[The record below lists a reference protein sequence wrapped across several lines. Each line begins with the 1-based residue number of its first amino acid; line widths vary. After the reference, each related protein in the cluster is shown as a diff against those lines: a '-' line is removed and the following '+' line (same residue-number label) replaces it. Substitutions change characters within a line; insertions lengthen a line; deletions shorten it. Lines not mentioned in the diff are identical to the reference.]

1 MRPPLVAC
9 LCNAFAQRVRAGFGA
24 ALARVTS
31 GPPPPSKY
39 PASALRASAVAV
51 CGTRPPAVNT
61 PQNLRHPFHGDRF
74 LLLPLGQLVDFLY
87 RSGDVVD
94 LQQSPGFSLRDRFL
108 LLPLGQLVD
117 FLYRSGD
124 VVDLQQ
130 SPGFSLRDRLRLLL
144 LVDLVDFSDWT
155 NAAQP
160 PTMAAN
166 QLQLDLSH
174 KGHHVTQP
182 HTSPSR

>member
-9 LCNAFAQRVRAGFGA
+9 LCNAFTQRLRAGFGA

-31 GPPPPSKY
+31 VPPPPFKY
-39 PASALRASAVAV
+39 PASALRASAVAA

-61 PQNLRHPFHGDRF
+61 PHGPQSFHLADRF
-74 LLLPLGQLVDFLY
+74 LLLPLGQLVDFPY
-87 RSGDVVD
+87 RSGDM
-94 LQQSPGFSLRDRFL
+94 
-108 LLPLGQLVD
+108 
-117 FLYRSGD
+117 
-124 VVDLQQ
+124 VDLQQ

-155 NAAQP
+155 RAALP

-166 QLQLDLSH
+166 QLRLDLCSH
-174 KGHHVTQP
+174 HHHPAAISSPTQARP
-182 HTSPSR
+182 MSSPSFLCTATQSPSPNTARQHQPTPNACD

>member
-9 LCNAFAQRVRAGFGA
+9 LCNAFAQRLRAGFGA

-39 PASALRASAVAV
+39 PASALRASAVAG
-51 CGTRPPAVNT
+51 CGTRPPAV
-61 PQNLRHPFHGDRF
+61 HPRQSPPFPFSVDRF
-74 LLLPLGQLVDFLY
+74 LL
-87 RSGDVVD
+87 
-94 LQQSPGFSLRDRFL
+94 SL
-108 LLPLGQLVD
+108 LGQLVD

-155 NAAQP
+155 RAAQP

>member
-39 PASALRASAVAV
+39 PASALRASAVAGR
-51 CGTRPPAVNT
+51 GTRPPAVKAR
-61 PQNLRHPFHGDRF
+61 LHPRQSFSGDRF
-74 LLLPLGQLVDFLY
+74 LLLPLGQLVDFPY
-87 RSGDVVD
+87 RSGDA
-94 LQQSPGFSLRDRFL
+94 
-108 LLPLGQLVD
+108 
-117 FLYRSGD
+117 
-124 VVDLQQ
+124 VDLQQ
-130 SPGFSLRDRLRLLL
+130 SPGFSLRDRLRLLH

-155 NAAQP
+155 SAALM

-166 QLQLDLSH
+166 QLRLNLCSH
-174 KGHHVTQP
+174 HRHPAAMSSPTQARP
-182 HTSPSR
+182 MSSPSFLCTATQSPSPNTGRQHQPTQNACD

>member
-1 MRPPLVAC
+1 MAC

-74 LLLPLGQLVDFLY
+74 LLLPLGQLVDFPY

-94 LQQSPGFSLRDRFL
+94 LQQSPGFR
-108 LLPLGQLVD
+108 
-117 FLYRSGD
+117 
-124 VVDLQQ
+124 
-130 SPGFSLRDRLRLLL
+130 LRDRLGLLP
-144 LVDLVDFSDWT
+144 LVDFVDFSDWT
-155 NAAQP
+155 TTAPLPIMAQTKQQFDLCNHDQP
-160 PTMAAN
+160 PA
-166 QLQLDLSH
+166 DLA
-174 KGHHVTQP
+174 
-182 HTSPSR
+182 TSKPPWAT

>member
-94 LQQSPGFSLRDRFL
+94 LQQSPGFSLRDR
-108 LLPLGQLVD
+108 
-117 FLYRSGD
+117 
-124 VVDLQQ
+124 
-130 SPGFSLRDRLRLLL
+130 LRLLL

-155 NAAQP
+155 RAALP

-174 KGHHVTQP
+174 KGRHVTKP
-182 HTSPSR
+182 HTSPSHRLPSPCRQLHR